1 MPASASSAT
10 LPAKTESP
18 LLIDERR
25 RLIRELVQ
33 TQGRVTVDELA
44 ERFHTSVVTIRSDL
58 NALAATGAVLR
69 THGGALA
76 QRDTE
81 EVPIGV
87 KQKLRHEQKARIAA
101 AMARPSCS
109 IPARRPKRSPS
120 RSAACG

>member
-1 MPASASSAT
+1 

-58 NALAATGAVLR
+58 KHWPPPAPCCARTAA
-69 THGGALA
+69 
-76 QRDTE
+76 
-81 EVPIGV
+81 
-87 KQKLRHEQKARIAA
+87 
-101 AMARPSCS
+101 
-109 IPARRPKRSPS
+109 RSPS
-120 RSAACG
+120 ATPRKCLSA